1 MDLGS
6 GKGYLSQ
13 YLTLQYG
20 LNVIGVD
27 SSDRNTQNA
36 AKRNERILKV
46 WHGLVRKSQREK
58 LNSSNHF
65 PKESITS
72 GYVDSQPQER
82 TSDSGSSKHHSSELL
97 SKCCTCTSCTSIAHC
112 PNCELN
118 NMRASNPNQ
127 ACHIDEPEGAHM
139 GNLAQ
144 NAVEAVNKLRDM
156 SEVDVMEADHS
167 KTMFAGGFQS
177 SSPSSECQQFDSTAY
192 YTRSSYRNKTLSTT
206 CTPGCYHGKI
216 PHSGPAT
223 NTMTSE
229 LQQSQSASPTSFVP
243 VTGFVDQSFVAN
255 GKLARLFAE
264 LGTSDGVTTK
274 CNGLFLVGLHTCGD
288 LAPMAL
294 RIFVSEPSV
303 KVVCIVGC
311 CYHLVSQEF
320 GSECKN
326 SVISYCHN
334 CPHSVLAQLPKPEEA
349 P

>member
-20 LNVIGVD
+20 LNVVGVD

-58 LNSSNHF
+58 LDSSNHF

-72 GYVDSQPQER
+72 GHVDLQPQER
-82 TSDSGSSKHHSSELL
+82 TLHSGNRKDHDSSELL
-97 SKCCTCTSCTSIAHC
+97 SKCCTGVSRF
-112 PNCELN
+112 PNYESN
-118 NMRASNPNQ
+118 NMRASNLNR
-127 ACHIDEPEGAHM
+127 ACHIDEPEATHFC
-139 GNLAQ
+139 NLAQ
-144 NAVEAVNKLRDM
+144 NTVGAVNKLPDI
-156 SEVDVMEADHS
+156 SEVDFMEADNS
-167 KTMFAGGFQS
+167 KTMFAAGFQS
-177 SSPSSECQQFDSTAY
+177 SSPSSECQQFDSTAHY
-192 YTRSSYRNKTLSTT
+192 KGSSFRNVTLSSA
-206 CTPGCYHGKI
+206 CAPGCYHSKI
-216 PHSGPAT
+216 PHSGHAT
-223 NTMTSE
+223 DTMTSK
-229 LQQSQSASPTSFVP
+229 LRQSQSASPTSFVP

-255 GKLARLFAE
+255 GELARLFEE

-274 CNGLFLVGLHTCGD
+274 CNGLFLIGLHTCGD

-294 RIFVSEPSV
+294 RIFVSEPTV

-320 GSECKN
+320 GSEYIN
-326 SVISYCHN
+326 SIIRYCHN
-334 CPHSVLAQLPKPEEA
+334 EYSL
-349 P
+349 